1 MRVLNAQQ
9 MREADRRTIALGV
22 PARTLME
29 RAGQAVAA
37 VVERASA
44 SRAETSVSVICGRG
58 NNGGDGFVCAR
69 ALAERGVPVQVVIV
83 GKRDGL
89 RGEARAA
96 FDALPAA
103 VPVVEL
109 TDARAWYDARETLL
123 SATVIVDAITGTGFT
138 PPLTGLAA
146 EIVADV
152 NAARRVVVAV
162 DLPSGLS
169 ADTGA
174 VAGEAIEA
182 TTTVALGALK
192 LPHLLAPAHAWVGD
206 WQVADIGIPAAV
218 VDEVGGPRIE
228 AATADTLA
236 PLVRPRAAGSHKG
249 QFGRVLVV
257 AGSIGKTGAAY
268 LAAMA
273 ALRSGAG
280 LVTVAT
286 PSPCLPIVASMG
298 AEFMTLPLPADD
310 AGRVSAGALDEV
322 LAFGADVIAVG
333 PGLGRSE
340 ALDRFVS
347 DLLAHATAPVVV
359 DADGLNAIAASI
371 TRLTNAAGAARI
383 LTPHPG
389 EMARLTGRTIADVQ
403 ADRLGVA
410 RAVAADRGAHVVL
423 KGHRTV
429 IAAPGGRVSIN
440 LTGNPGM
447 ATAGTGDVLTGAI
460 AAWLC
465 QLRDPFAAAQLAV
478 YLHGRAGD
486 LAAHDVGEVALVAG
500 DVLGRLGTAVS
511 DLTHRRAGSS

>member
-1 MRVLNAQQ
+1 
-9 MREADRRTIALGV
+9 
-22 PARTLME
+22 
-29 RAGQAVAA
+29 
-37 VVERASA
+37 
-44 SRAETSVSVICGRG
+44 
-58 NNGGDGFVCAR
+58 
-69 ALAERGVPVQVVIV
+69 
-83 GKRDGL
+83 
-89 RGEARAA
+89 
-96 FDALPAA
+96 
-103 VPVVEL
+103 
-109 TDARAWYDARETLL
+109 
-123 SATVIVDAITGTGFT
+123 
-138 PPLTGLAA
+138 
-146 EIVADV
+146 
-152 NAARRVVVAV
+152 
-162 DLPSGLS
+162 
-169 ADTGA
+169 
-174 VAGEAIEA
+174 
-182 TTTVALGALK
+182 
-192 LPHLLAPAHAWVGD
+192 
-206 WQVADIGIPAAV
+206 VADIGIPAAV